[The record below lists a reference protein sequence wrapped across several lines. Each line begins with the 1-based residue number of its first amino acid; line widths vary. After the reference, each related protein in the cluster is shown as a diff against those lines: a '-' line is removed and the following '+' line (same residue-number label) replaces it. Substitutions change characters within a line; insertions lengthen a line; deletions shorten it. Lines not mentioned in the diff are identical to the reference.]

1 MSLRQ
6 QSTGIYSSVG
16 DISNETYLKLI
27 VHSKSVLIVYFILI
41 LVTFMLLGEIIY
53 NNPVNEL
60 SISKNTQ
67 NGIYAAIVI
76 VGVINMLLILIG
88 MRTRKMPSSQTT
100 QYDQFGKR
108 KKLYGNIIY
117 TIFTI
122 FQLLI
127 LILTI
132 VIFYLTN
139 PKVSTSRTGITLS
152 SIIFIN
158 IAIIIYIWAF
168 AMSRCDLLSRT
179 TGQI

>member
-1 MSLRQ
+1 MSLRPT
-6 QSTGIYSSVG
+6 TGIYSSVG
-16 DISNETYLKLI
+16 DIGNETYLKLI

-53 NNPVNEL
+53 NNPVNQM

-76 VGVINMLLILIG
+76 AGILNMLLIFIG
-88 MRTRKMPSSQTT
+88 MRTRRMSSTT
-100 QYDQFGKR
+100 NVQPDQFGKR

-117 TIFTI
+117 TMFTI

-132 VIFYLTN
+132 VIFYMTN
-139 PKVSTSRTGITLS
+139 PQTSTSRKGITLS

-158 IAIIIYIWAF
+158 IAIIIYVWAF
-168 AMSRCDLLSRT
+168 AMSRCDLISRT
-179 TGQI
+179 GN